1 MKKTFAKF
9 FCAALAA
16 VVGTAGFASCGGR
29 KNDSFYIGASGP
41 LTGDAAAYGIAVK
54 NGAEMAVR
62 EINAAGGLNGKKFKF
77 EMKDDAHNATK
88 VSGNYTA
95 LYESGMQVSLA
106 CVTSTPCIE
115 FKNYAKEDNLFFL
128 TPSATND
135 DVTKDSDN
143 AYQMCFT
150 DSKQGEL
157 AAEYIAANVSKDTKI
172 GIFYKSDDTYSKG
185 IYDNFIAALG
195 TNHGYTIATA
205 SFTDNDQS
213 YTTQI
218 DNTLKDSTFIF
229 MPIYYA
235 EASKFMTQAKGKLAN
250 DAVYFGCDGFDG
262 IDAISGFDISTIPQE
277 ISDLSHFNATSENE
291 KVQHFVTEYAKQ
303 YEKRYLTQ
311 FAAAAYDCV
320 YAIYDAM
327 KSYEAGGTEIAL
339 DISPSALCDI
349 LKGVFQSDSFKFS
362 GVTGTEITWHEDGT
376 VNKAPD
382 KYIVKEADSAA

>member
-1 MKKTFAKF
+1 
-9 FCAALAA
+9 
-16 VVGTAGFASCGGR
+16 
-29 KNDSFYIGASGP
+29 
-41 LTGDAAAYGIAVK
+41 
-54 NGAEMAVR
+54 
-62 EINAAGGLNGKKFKF
+62 
-77 EMKDDAHNATK
+77 
-88 VSGNYTA
+88 
-95 LYESGMQVSLA
+95 
-106 CVTSTPCIE
+106 
-115 FKNYAKEDNLFFL
+115 
-128 TPSATND
+128 
-135 DVTKDSDN
+135 
-143 AYQMCFT
+143 
-150 DSKQGEL
+150 
-157 AAEYIAANVSKDTKI
+157 
-172 GIFYKSDDTYSKG
+172 
-185 IYDNFIAALG
+185 
-195 TNHGYTIATA
+195 
-205 SFTDNDQS
+205 
-213 YTTQI
+213 
-218 DNTLKDSTFIF
+218 

-277 ISDLSHFNATSENE
+277 ISYLSHFNATSENE

-382 KYIVKEADSAA
+382 KYIVKEADPAA

>member
-54 NGAEMAVR
+54 TGAEMAVK
-62 EINAAGGLNGKKFKF
+62 EINDAGGLNGKKFKF

-115 FKNYAKEDNLFFL
+115 FKNYAKEDNLF
-128 TPSATND
+128 
-135 DVTKDSDN
+135 
-143 AYQMCFT
+143 T

-195 TNHGYTIATA
+195 TDHGYTIATA

-277 ISDLSHFNATSENE
+277 ISYLSHFNATSENE

-362 GVTGTEITWHEDGT
+362 GVTGTEITWHKDGT

-382 KYIVKEADSAA
+382 KYIVKEADPAA

>member
-1 MKKTFAKF
+1 M
-9 FCAALAA
+9 
-16 VVGTAGFASCGGR
+16 VGTAGFASCGGR

-54 NGAEMAVR
+54 NGAEMAVK
-62 EINAAGGLNGKKFKF
+62 EINDAGGLNGKKFKF

-229 MPIYYA
+229 YADLLCGSIEIYDA
-235 EASKFMTQAKGKLAN
+235 GKGETRQRRRLFRLRRIRRHRR
-250 DAVYFGCDGFDG
+250 YL
-262 IDAISGFDISTIPQE
+262 GFDISTIPQE
-277 ISDLSHFNATSENE
+277 ISYLSHFNATSENE

>member
-9 FCAALAA
+9 FC
-16 VVGTAGFASCGGR
+16 
-29 KNDSFYIGASGP
+29 
-41 LTGDAAAYGIAVK
+41 AAYGIAVK
-54 NGAEMAVR
+54 NGAEMAVK

-195 TNHGYTIATA
+195 TDHGYTIATA

-277 ISDLSHFNATSENE
+277 ISYLSHFNATSENE

-327 KSYEAGGTEIAL
+327 NSYEAGGTEIAL

-382 KYIVKEADSAA
+382 KYIVKEADPAA